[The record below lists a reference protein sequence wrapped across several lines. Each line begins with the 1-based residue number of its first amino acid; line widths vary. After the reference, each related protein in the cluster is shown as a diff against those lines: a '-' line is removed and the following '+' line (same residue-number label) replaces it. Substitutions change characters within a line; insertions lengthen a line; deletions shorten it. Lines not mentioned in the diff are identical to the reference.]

1 MADKLLI
8 CITAEQATAA
18 VSHNGRLGPCRSFHN
33 DDRGTEA
40 FDRYL
45 AALKS
50 MPVLILVDV
59 VEEDYRFELLPHATG
74 RDRTELLDRRL
85 RQLYRNTAF
94 CSYLAQGRDE
104 GKRRDDQ
111 YLFFALT
118 NPDLVN
124 GWLALIAAHS
134 LPVVGVFLLPIVAQS
149 LAQKLAPDI
158 TNLLLVT
165 RHLSG
170 IRLTFFRQGKLRISR
185 LTRVDS
191 ADPGRA
197 TYAEEI
203 ANTRLYLHALRVMTL
218 DEHMH
223 VLILDRDGSLAGLE
237 QSVAREVSNAQAT
250 LFNVAD
256 IVASTGAAEAVVRDV
271 PDALFLHYL
280 ASHPPIGNLAP
291 DSVTEQYQLLQL
303 RRSLYATAG
312 IVALVSIAWGGMNA
326 YQIYDQHAQQ
336 ILAANQTADYQRR
349 YQEVTRGFPAIP
361 TSTDNLVLAVQTAER
376 LKSATRNPE
385 EAMIAVSRALEQ
397 YPNVWLKSFG
407 WKYAVRDFEAESP
420 GMRTDA
426 AQAQPVAPVAA
437 PVPGVQTSRRQTAY
451 IDAEIRPFNGDYRV
465 ALDEING
472 FVETLKQAPM
482 VAEVKV
488 LALPLNVSPT
498 TALTGS
504 TAEDSPRATSAPFR
518 LHLKFKS

>member
-8 CITAEQATAA
+8 CVTAEQATVT
-18 VSHNGRLGPCRSFHN
+18 VSHNGRLGPCRAFHN
-33 DDRGTEA
+33 DERGTEA

-50 MPVLILVDV
+50 MPVLVMVDV

-94 CSYLAQGRDE
+94 CSYLAQGRDA

-124 GWLALIAAHS
+124 GWLAIISAHR
-134 LPVVGVFLLPIVAQS
+134 LPVVGVFLLPIVAQA
-149 LAQKLAPDI
+149 LAQKVAPAI
-158 TNLLLVT
+158 TNLLLVS

-170 IRLTFFRQGKLRISR
+170 IRLTFFREGKLRISR

-218 DEHMH
+218 DEQMN

-256 IVASTGAAEAVVRDV
+256 IVAATGAPEAVVRDA

-280 ASHPPIGNLAP
+280 GLHPPIGNLAP
-291 DSVTEQYQLLQL
+291 EPVTEQYQLLQL
-303 RRSLYATAG
+303 RRALYATAG

-326 YQIYDQHAQQ
+326 YQIYDLHAQQ
-336 ILAANQTADYQRR
+336 VLAASQTADYQRR

-376 LKSATRNPE
+376 LKSATRSPE
-385 EAMIAVSRALEQ
+385 PVMIAVSRALEQ

-407 WKYAVRDFEAESP
+407 WKYAARDFDAESAAP
-420 GMRTDA
+420 RTDS
-426 AQAQPVAPVAA
+426 AQPGVPA
-437 PVPGVQTSRRQTAY
+437 PVPVPGAQSSRRQTAY
-451 IDAEIRPFNGDYRV
+451 VDAEIRPFNGDYRL
-465 ALDEING
+465 ALDEINA
-472 FVETLKQAPM
+472 FVEALKLAPM
-482 VAEVKV
+482 VAEVRV
-488 LALPLNVSPT
+488 VSLPLNVSPT

-504 TAEDSPRATSAPFR
+504 TAETGPRATSAPFR
-518 LHLKFKS
+518 LHLRFKS

>member
-8 CITAEQATAA
+8 CVTTEQATLA
-18 VSHNGRLGPCRSFHN
+18 VSHNGKLGPCRSFRN
-33 DDRGTEA
+33 DDRGNES
-40 FDRYL
+40 FDQYL
-45 AALKS
+45 ASLKS
-50 MPVLILVDV
+50 MPVLLLVDA
-59 VEEDYRFELLPHATG
+59 VEEDYRFEMLPHATG
-74 RDRTELLDRRL
+74 RDRTELLERRL

-94 CSYLAQGRDE
+94 CSYLAQGRDT

-124 GWLALIAAHS
+124 NYLGLIRAHH
-134 LPVVGVFLLPIVAQS
+134 LPVVGVFLLPIVAQA
-149 LAQKLAPDI
+149 LAQKIAPAI
-158 TNLLLVT
+158 TNLLLVS
-165 RHLSG
+165 RHRSG

-223 VLILDRDGSLAGLE
+223 VVILDRDGSLAGLD

-256 IVASTGAAEAVVRDV
+256 IVATTGAPETVVRDA
-271 PDALFLHYL
+271 PDALFMHYL
-280 ASHPPIGNLAP
+280 ALNPAIGNLAP
-291 DSVTEQYQLLQL
+291 EPVTEQYQLLQL
-303 RRSLYATAG
+303 RRALYATAG
-312 IVALVSIAWGGMNA
+312 IVALISVAWGAMNA
-326 YQIYDQHAQQ
+326 YQIYDVRAQLA
-336 ILAANQTADYQRR
+336 LAASQTADYQRR
-349 YQEVTRGFPAIP
+349 YQEETRGFPAIP

-376 LKSATRNPE
+376 LQTTRRNPE
-385 EAMIAVSRALEQ
+385 AAMIAVSRAFEQ

-407 WKYAVRDFEAESP
+407 WKYAVRDFESEAE
-420 GMRTDA
+420 A
-426 AQAQPVAPVAA
+426 APPVAGVPA
-437 PVPGVQTSRRQTAY
+437 PVPGVQNSRRQTAF
-451 IDAEIRPFNGDYRV
+451 IDAEIRPFHGDYRK

-472 FVETLKQAPM
+472 FVETLKQEPTI
-482 VAEVKV
+482 AEVRVAK
-488 LALPLNVSPT
+488 LPLNVSPT
-498 TALTGS
+498 TALSGS
-504 TAEDSPRATSAPFR
+504 TADAGPRATSAPFT
-518 LHLKFKS
+518 LHLRFKAS

>member
-8 CITAEQATAA
+8 CITAEQATLT
-18 VSHNGRLGPCRSFHN
+18 VSHNGRLGPCRAFHN

-40 FDRYL
+40 FDHYL
-45 AALKS
+45 AALRS
-50 MPVLILVDV
+50 MPVLVMVDV
-59 VEEDYRFELLPHATG
+59 VEEDYRFEMLPHATG
-74 RDRTELLDRRL
+74 RDRSELLNRRL

-94 CSYLAQGRDE
+94 CSHLAQGRDE

-124 GWLALIAAHS
+124 GWLAIIRAHS
-134 LPVVGVFLLPIVAQS
+134 LPVVGVFLLPIVAQA
-149 LAQKLAPDI
+149 LAQKVAPAI
-158 TNLLLVT
+158 TNLLLVS
-165 RHLSG
+165 RHRSG
-170 IRLTFFRQGKLRISR
+170 IRLTFFREGKLRISR

-191 ADPGRA
+191 DDPGRA

-218 DEHMH
+218 DEQMN
-223 VLILDRDGSLAGLE
+223 VLILDRDGGLAGLE
-237 QSVAREVSNAQAT
+237 QSVAREVSNVQAT

-256 IVASTGAAEAVVRDV
+256 IVATTGAPEAVVRDA

-280 ASHPPIGNLAP
+280 GLHPPIGNLAP
-291 DSVTEQYQLLQL
+291 ESVTEQYQLLQL

-312 IVALVSIAWGGMNA
+312 IVALVSVAWGGMNA
-326 YQIYDQHAQQ
+326 YQIYDLHAQQ

-376 LKSATRNPE
+376 LKTATRNPE
-385 EAMIAVSRALEQ
+385 PAMISVSRALEQ
-397 YPNVWLKSFG
+397 YPHVSLKSFG
-407 WKYAVRDFEAESP
+407 WKYAVRDFDAESAAP
-420 GMRTDA
+420 RPDA
-426 AQAQPVAPVAA
+426 AQPPAPV
-437 PVPGVQTSRRQTAY
+437 PVPGVQSSRRQTAY
-451 IDAEIRPFNGDYRV
+451 IDAEIRPFNGDYRN

-482 VAEVKV
+482 VADVKV
-488 LALPLNVSPT
+488 VTLPLNVSPT

-504 TAEDSPRATSAPFR
+504 TADTNPRATSAPFR
-518 LHLKFKS
+518 LHVRFKS

>member
-8 CITAEQATAA
+8 CVTAQQATVT
-18 VSHNGRLGPCRSFHN
+18 VSHGGRLGPCRAFHN

-40 FDRYL
+40 FDHYL

-50 MPVLILVDV
+50 MPVLVMVDV
-59 VEEDYRFELLPHATG
+59 VEEDYRYEMLPHASG
-74 RDRTELLDRRL
+74 RDRTELLGRRL

-94 CSYLAQGRDE
+94 CSYLAQGRDS

-124 GWLALIAAHS
+124 GWLAIIRAHS
-134 LPVVGVFLLPIVAQS
+134 FPIVGVFLLPIVAQA
-149 LAQKLAPDI
+149 LAHKLAPNI
-158 TNLLLVT
+158 TNLLLVS

-170 IRLTFFRQGKLRISR
+170 IRLTFFRQGMLRISR
-185 LTRVDS
+185 LTRVDV

-218 DEHMH
+218 DEHMN
-223 VLILDRDGSLAGLE
+223 VLILDRDGSLAELD

-250 LFNVAD
+250 LFNAAD
-256 IVASTGAAEAVVRDV
+256 IVSATGVPEAVVRDV

-280 ASHPPIGNLAP
+280 GVHPPIGNLAP
-291 DSVTEQYQLLQL
+291 ESVTEQYQLLQL
-303 RRSLYATAG
+303 RRALYATAG
-312 IVALVSIAWGGMNA
+312 IVALISIAWGGMNA
-326 YQIYDQHAQQ
+326 YQIYDLHAQQ
-336 ILAANQTADYQRR
+336 ALASSQTADYQRR

-376 LKSATRNPE
+376 LKSSTHNPE
-385 EAMIAVSRALEQ
+385 SAMIAVSRALER
-397 YPNVWLKSFG
+397 YPYIWLKSFG
-407 WKYAVRDFEAESP
+407 WKYAVQDFEPESAAR
-420 GMRTDA
+420 RTDA
-426 AQAQPVAPVAA
+426 APASPP
-437 PVPGVQTSRRQTAY
+437 PPGTAKPRRQTAY
-451 IDAEIRPFNGDYRV
+451 IDAEIRPFQGDYRT

-472 FVETLKQAPM
+472 FVETLKQDPSI
-482 VAEVKV
+482 AEVSV
-488 LALPLNVSPT
+488 VNLPLNVSPT
-498 TALTGS
+498 SALTGS
-504 TAEDSPRATSAPFR
+504 TADTGARATSAPFR
-518 LHLKFKS
+518 LHVRFKT